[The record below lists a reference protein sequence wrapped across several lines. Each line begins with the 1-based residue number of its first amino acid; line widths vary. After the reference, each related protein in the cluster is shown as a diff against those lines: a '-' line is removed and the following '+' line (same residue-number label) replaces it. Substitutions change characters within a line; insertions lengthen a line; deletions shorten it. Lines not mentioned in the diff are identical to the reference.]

1 MLSSYFSHSRPL
13 LSRLFSRK
21 ITEDDVSLKLKNVE
35 YAVRGPIELRANE
48 ITAAINR
55 GEKRN
60 YDKLIYCNIGNP
72 FAVGKPIITFPRQV
86 LSVAEYPE
94 IAKTVKFPQ
103 EVIDRANEYTNF
115 SPATMGAYSCVQGH
129 ERVRHDIVEFLKK
142 RDGFDGDPNMIYLTD
157 GATSAIIELLHTIY
171 HDKNDGIVLP
181 IPQYPLYS
189 ALSSLF
195 GATVVPYY
203 LDEDKDWA
211 FDLESLVKSVREA
224 HDRGVRLKSMV
235 VINPGNPTGTVLKV
249 ADMQKIIELC
259 EEEGMILIADEVYQE
274 NVYGGAKW
282 ESFRKVSLQ
291 MKSRVQL
298 VNLHSISKGFLGEC
312 GHRGGYIELQNI
324 HEGVRKHLQKLFSLN
339 ICSNLA
345 GQLLMGIAVRPPTGP
360 ICGKLWEFERKRELA
375 SLEKRAGY
383 LYDVISKLPGLTSRR
398 ATGAMYLFPRIDMPK
413 KAIEAARNS
422 IFMGEVPEPDVFW
435 SWKLMEEEGIVVTPG
450 SGFGQKEGT
459 HHFRITFLP
468 AEGEMQEVAQRL
480 KRFQHRFME
489 KYS

>member
-1 MLSSYFSHSRPL
+1 
-13 LSRLFSRK
+13 
-21 ITEDDVSLKLKNVE
+21 
-35 YAVRGPIELRANE
+35 
-48 ITAAINR
+48 
-55 GEKRN
+55 
-60 YDKLIYCNIGNP
+60 
-72 FAVGKPIITFPRQV
+72 
-86 LSVAEYPE
+86 
-94 IAKTVKFPQ
+94 
-103 EVIDRANEYTNF
+103 
-115 SPATMGAYSCVQGH
+115 
-129 ERVRHDIVEFLKK
+129 
-142 RDGFDGDPNMIYLTD
+142 
-157 GATSAIIELLHTIY
+157 
-171 HDKNDGIVLP
+171 
-181 IPQYPLYS
+181 
-189 ALSSLF
+189 
-195 GATVVPYY
+195 
-203 LDEDKDWA
+203 
-211 FDLESLVKSVREA
+211 
-224 HDRGVRLKSMV
+224 
-235 VINPGNPTGTVLKV
+235 
-249 ADMQKIIELC
+249 
-259 EEEGMILIADEVYQE
+259 
-274 NVYGGAKW
+274 
-282 ESFRKVSLQ
+282 

>member
-1 MLSSYFSHSRPL
+1 MLTSCF
-13 LSRLFSRK
+13 SRLRPSLLRGFAKK
-21 ITEDDVSLKLKNVE
+21 ITEDDVSHRLKSVE
-35 YAVRGPIELRANE
+35 YAVRGPIEVRANE
-48 ITAAINR
+48 INAAIAA
-55 GEKRN
+55 GERRN

-94 IAKTVKFPQ
+94 IAKSYKFPQ

-115 SPATMGAYSCVQGH
+115 SPATMGAYSSVQGH
-129 ERVRHDIVEFLKK
+129 ESVRRDICSFLKK

-157 GATSAIIELLHTIY
+157 GATSAIIDLLHTIF
-171 HDKNDGIVLP
+171 HEKNDGIVLP

-211 FDLESLVKSVREA
+211 FDLQSLLKSVKEA
-224 HDRGVRLKSMV
+224 HDRGVRLKAMV
-235 VINPGNPTGTVLKV
+235 VINPGNPTGTVLKES
-249 ADMQKIIELC
+249 DMKDIISLC

-274 NVYGGAKW
+274 NVYGGATW
-282 ESFRKVSLQ
+282 SSFRKVSLQ
-291 MKSRVQL
+291 MQSRVQL

-360 ICGKLWEFERKRELA
+360 ICGKQWEMERNRELK

-383 LYDVISKLPGLTSRR
+383 LYDVISRLPGLVSRR
-398 ATGAMYLFPRIDMPK
+398 ATGAMYLFPRIEMPK
-413 KAIEAARNS
+413 KAIEAARQS
-422 IFMGEVPEPDVFW
+422 KFMGEVPEPDVFW

-468 AEGEMQEVAQRL
+468 AESEMEEVVKRL
-480 KRFQHRFME
+480 ERFQVRFME